1 MQHTDK
7 KHSVHFAEALLKSH
21 LSQPEEKRIKLEGTG
36 GETLEALF
44 LGTRGGNAKY
54 MLELMGFALQGN
66 VDFRKNY
73 FPNDPDYLDTNI
85 QQSKGFKETMLLMG
99 LEYEKLITQ
108 LQQSGTFFSMRTIGH
123 MLWDTTL
130 PGMLGYFAALMYN
143 QNNVAAEASPVT
155 TLLEMHVGNE
165 LCKMLGYSVN
175 PIGKKPGEFDL
186 PQGQVTGWGHITCDG
201 SVANLEGLWM
211 ARNLKFYAASV
222 KQAILNETIFQNA
235 KGFQVT
241 LLNGTT
247 ATLIN
252 LDSWTLLN
260 LPIDEVLA
268 IPNNLS
274 SQYNIPIADVSNA
287 IANYTVQNIGY
298 HDVLSKYLPDITNTP
313 VSICTSTRH
322 YSWPK
327 GAAILGIGA
336 SNMWS
341 IPVDVKA
348 RMDLTHLDAALGQCL
363 LK

>member
-130 PGMLGYFAALMYN
+130 PGMLGICVVYN
-143 QNNVAAEASPVT
+143 QNNGEAEASPVT
-155 TLLEMHVGNE
+155 TLLKCM
-165 LCKMLGYSVN
+165 
-175 PIGKKPGEFDL
+175 
-186 PQGQVTGWGHITCDG
+186 
-201 SVANLEGLWM
+201 
-211 ARNLKFYAASV
+211 
-222 KQAILNETIFQNA
+222 
-235 KGFQVT
+235 
-241 LLNGTT
+241 
-247 ATLIN
+247 
-252 LDSWTLLN
+252 
-260 LPIDEVLA
+260 
-268 IPNNLS
+268 
-274 SQYNIPIADVSNA
+274 
-287 IANYTVQNIGY
+287 
-298 HDVLSKYLPDITNTP
+298 
-313 VSICTSTRH
+313 
-322 YSWPK
+322 
-327 GAAILGIGA
+327 
-336 SNMWS
+336 
-341 IPVDVKA
+341 
-348 RMDLTHLDAALGQCL
+348 
-363 LK
+363 